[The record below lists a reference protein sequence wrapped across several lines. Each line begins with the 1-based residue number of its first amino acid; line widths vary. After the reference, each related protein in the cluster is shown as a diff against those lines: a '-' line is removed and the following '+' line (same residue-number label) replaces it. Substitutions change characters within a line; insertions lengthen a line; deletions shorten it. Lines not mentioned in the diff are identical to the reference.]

1 MKPIGVSDKTLHD
14 LEWPAVVAALQA
26 QTSTLRGRTACE
38 SLSFAES
45 IDEARESLAQA
56 AEMMALIES
65 EEEPSLAGIHD
76 VRQWV
81 VGAKKEIPID
91 PEGLVSLLE
100 TMESAHRLRRFL
112 QTSEHTP
119 ALKKLRDR
127 FHLVEEVTDGIDYA
141 VDRASNR
148 LQDWAS
154 SELGELRN
162 RAEGLQ
168 QRVRETIQRIMH
180 RREVAEILQD
190 DYFTVRDDRYVL
202 PVLSG
207 RKNMLPGIV
216 HGSSAT
222 GATMYIE
229 PQELVNLNNELKVA
243 RMEVER
249 EERRILRELAELVAT
264 HADKILRNLEA
275 LEWIDLLLAKAKLG
289 VAWDASIP
297 EIVEDAR
304 ADLIAARH
312 PVLLLKGARVVP
324 NDLRIGSDFKVLV
337 LSGANTGGKTVALK
351 TVGLCVL
358 LAMAGI
364 PVPCKKGS
372 KIGMFREVV
381 TVMGDEQSL
390 SDDLSTFSGN
400 LVKLNRV
407 LAQCGLES
415 LVLLDEII
423 VGTEPT
429 EGAALAQAILEGFAD
444 RGACAIVTT
453 HYEPLKRMAFARN
466 DFTNAAVGCDLK
478 TWKPTYEVSIGLPG
492 ASAALQIAADL
503 GTDTGVIARAREVL
517 EGREDPDSDSLVKD
531 LQARLEEAN
540 ERNKALERQRIE
552 LEEMKARLEARI
564 DEIEEREQEEEL
576 VRVRLRRDLLRR
588 TENELKELV
597 KSLQKSKD
605 MRATNQQLQDIRQEL
620 KSTAKDESFLEE
632 EDEDAPAEAQKDAQN
647 AGRGTSSSLR
657 SVRIPDLETNGILL
671 EGPDKRGFA
680 LIEIG
685 SIKMRLESSRYVEL
699 DGEGVEARAGVKKAS
714 LMEAIAQSKAE
725 AKHKTKTGSAF
736 GSHAL
741 TLDLRGETV
750 ETGLEK
756 LESFLDRSFRDGI
769 GQATVIHGHGT
780 GRLKTAVRDY
790 LPDAPFVAR
799 WRPGEKG
806 EGGDGVTVVR
816 IAPR

>member
-1 MKPIGVSDKTLHD
+1 
-14 LEWPAVVAALQA
+14 
-26 QTSTLRGRTACE
+26 
-38 SLSFAES
+38 
-45 IDEARESLAQA
+45 
-56 AEMMALIES
+56 MMLLIEK

-81 VGAKKEIPID
+81 VGAKKDIPIE
-91 PEGLVSLLE
+91 PEGLVNLLE
-100 TMESAHRLRRFL
+100 TMESAHRLRRFFK
-112 QTSEHTP
+112 TSESTP
-119 ALKKLRDR
+119 TLKKLRDR
-127 FHLVEEVTDGIDYA
+127 FHLVEEVTDGLDVA

-154 SELGELRN
+154 PALGELRD
-162 RAEGLQ
+162 RAESLQ
-168 QRVRETIQRIMH
+168 QRVRETIQRIM
-180 RREVAEILQD
+180 RRKEVAEILQD
-190 DYFTVRDDRYVL
+190 EYFTVRDDRYVL

-207 RKNMLPGIV
+207 RKNMLSGIV

-222 GATMYIE
+222 GQTMYIE

-249 EERRILRELAELVAT
+249 EERRILRELSELVAT
-264 HADKILRNLEA
+264 HSEKILRNLDA

-289 VAWDASIP
+289 IEWNASIP
-297 EIVEDAR
+297 EITEEPQ
-304 ADLIAARH
+304 ADLIEARH
-312 PVLLLKGARVVP
+312 PMLLLKGTNVVA
-324 NDLRIGSDFKVLV
+324 NDLRIGSDFRVLV

-364 PVPCKKGS
+364 PVPCKNGS
-372 KIGMFREVV
+372 KIGMFREIV

-407 LAQCGLES
+407 LSQCGSES

-429 EGAALAQAILEGFAD
+429 EGAALAQAILESFAD

-453 HYEPLKRMAFARN
+453 HYEPLKRMAFARK
-466 DFTNAAVGCDLK
+466 DFTNAAVGCDPT
-478 TWKPTYEVSIGLPG
+478 TWKPTYRVSIGLPG
-492 ASAALQIAADL
+492 TSAALQIALDL
-503 GTDTGVIARAREVL
+503 GTDSSVIARARAVL

-531 LQARLEEAN
+531 LEARLQEAN
-540 ERNKALERQRIE
+540 DRNKALELQRIE
-552 LEEMKARLEARI
+552 LEEMKARLEARL

-576 VRVRLRRDLLRR
+576 VRVRVRNDLMKQ
-588 TENELKELV
+588 TENELKSLV

-605 MRATNQQLQDIRQEL
+605 MRATNEELQKIRRDI
-620 KSTAKDESFLEE
+620 KSAAKDEKFLEE
-632 EDEDAPAEAQKDAQN
+632 QTEAKQEEERQN
-647 AGRGTSSSLR
+647 ASKSTKSSSSALR

-671 EGPDKRGFA
+671 EEPDKRGFA

-685 SIKMRLESSRYVEL
+685 SIKMRLERSRYVEL
-699 DGEGVEARAGVKKAS
+699 DGEGVEAKAGIKKAT
-714 LMEAIAQSKAE
+714 LMEAIEQSKAE
-725 AKHKTKTGSAF
+725 AKNKTKTGNAF
-736 GSHAL
+736 GSNAL
-741 TLDLRGETV
+741 SLDLRGETV

-756 LESFLDRSFRDGI
+756 LESFLDRSFRNGI
-769 GQATVIHGHGT
+769 GRATVIHGHGT
-780 GRLKTAVRDY
+780 GRLKNAVREY
-790 LPDAPFVAR
+790 LPDAPFVTR